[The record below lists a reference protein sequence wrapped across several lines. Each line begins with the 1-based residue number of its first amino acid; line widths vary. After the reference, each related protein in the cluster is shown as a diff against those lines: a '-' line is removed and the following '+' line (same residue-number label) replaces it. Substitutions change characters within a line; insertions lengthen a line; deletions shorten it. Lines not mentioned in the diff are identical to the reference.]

1 MLERLARNTLAVGGP
16 PCQDSANHAAVAVVL
31 VDKRSLF
38 ADVMATCGGDGT
50 CYVKNDRAGLAFHGM
65 VTLETLAFADGAV
78 AVVHTEQVS
87 LGVGAGAI
95 KYFHAGSLT
104 KISGTTH
111 MLVATV
117 RDVDG
122 GDAVLST
129 NEIPLAAPMAMV
141 LPPAA
146 VAARLAEAANLDGA
160 FRLLPSELV

>member
-1 MLERLARNTLAVGGP
+1 MFILLYVSYPLYTLVRLAFCYEPGYKHTLP
-16 PCQDSANHAAVAVVL
+16 NIE
-31 VDKRSLF
+31 
-38 ADVMATCGGDGT
+38 
-50 CYVKNDRAGLAFHGM
+50 RACNASFIR
-65 VTLETLAFADGAV
+65 EN
-78 AVVHTEQVS
+78 
-87 LGVGAGAI
+87 
-95 KYFHAGSLT
+95 
-104 KISGTTH
+104 